1 LTVYVTVELSLLAAV
16 PFMTNEIAATADDR
30 VVGGGGAELQLIT
43 AKIVDKAN
51 DETDRFCCMP

>member
-1 LTVYVTVELSLLAAV
+1 
-16 PFMTNEIAATADDR
+16 MTNEIAAIADDR